1 MTNQSPKSKMM
12 WAIFW
17 SINHMYWYLHFVFA
31 RWDLEANPLSSK
43 WVMCLPSYVADGFT
57 LVSPVVCL
65 LCSSLELTL
74 SHIDADWAVSDVF
87 EHQFYNCT
95 SYFEL
100 LLRLNELCQCKN
112 VCRIPEARPEIAK
125 YDCLKC
131 YVEPFP
137 FVSHDW
143 LYHVRSQRNI
153 VNAKILFQYLKRGK
167 RKISFQ

>member
-12 WAIFW
+12 WDVFW

-43 WVMCLPSYVADGFT
+43 WVMCLPSYAADGFS

-74 SHIDADWAVSDVF
+74 SHIDANWAVSDVF
-87 EHQFYNCT
+87 KHQFYNCT

-100 LLRLNELCQCKN
+100 LLRLNELRQRKN
-112 VCRIPEARPEIAK
+112 VCVVF
-125 YDCLKC
+125 LKSGQRLQNMI
-131 YVEPFP
+131 VSNVMSSFFP
-137 FVSHDW
+137 LSHMTECTMF
-143 LYHVRSQRNI
+143 I
-153 VNAKILFQYLKRGK
+153 VNVILIMQRSSSSILKRGREK
-167 RKISFQ
+167 